1 MTENISVIMPFSRSK
16 GGIPMR
22 PLKRIL
28 CILLTLTMIVG
39 LFTII
44 PITVKA
50 DESVN
55 YIDENGDTQTADNV
69 TELTPELLT
78 SAETPYVL
86 SSGWYAVKSDLVI
99 DSRINAAGD
108 VHIILCD
115 GYTMTAHKGITVPK
129 TNAVTRSLTI
139 YAQSKDADDMGAL
152 VIDDVAEGYPG
163 IGGFSQ
169 VYGGGNIT
177 INGGKLTVT
186 GGAKAAGIGG
196 RDYSAGS
203 GITINGGIITAT
215 GGTSNTEGGAGI
227 GGGYYGGCDVT
238 INGGTIN
245 ATGGSGAAGIGGGH
259 LNANHSTVTINGGT
273 VNATGTMGG
282 AGIGS
287 GRIGSG
293 FSYELDSDCIVKITG
308 GNVTA
313 HGGVTGAGIGGGYYS
328 KGTVEITG
336 GTVKAY
342 KGTNAS
348 SSGIGNGA
356 GTTGSTITLSWND
369 AEKDNYYA
377 DTYGGTVTL
386 EKYFTNRDDE
396 IYSPGRVTENSMI
409 AGKTIYPFAPKVRKI
424 WDTGDSD
431 DLHPSSVK
439 AVLQI
444 NRNPDAESPVWTTA
458 QTVTLN
464 ADNHWEA
471 AFDDLEEE
479 LGLQSKR
486 YGFRVR
492 ELDKSDRVAEGS
504 KVTYTVAMDG
514 KSVQLN
520 YTVTYENGTTRPVK
534 VTNKLD
540 VRKLNIEKKWDI
552 DIEGKDR
559 PDSIEVAVQEKK
571 DGKWED
577 VRTITL
583 NEDNDWKK
591 TVVLPKYRYDGD
603 DEEEIDYR
611 VRELREQTLYSQF
624 MGSIRDLVVSGKDK
638 YDEWTNKLKT
648 EGEKYYNMLPDF
660 VKEAMD
666 ESYESLCSALSVA
679 DDEVNK
685 LYDRLMELLDDGSG
699 GERLVH
705 DKDDSDK
712 GENEKTNR
720 VTYNVGSYNSV
731 VSGGEVSNHS
741 TVYKVKYDADGDDIT
756 ITNQAIQIIDLHKW
770 WIPINVDDDD
780 MPDSAWLVLMVKP
793 SAGAVDNAN
802 SLAQAAGVDLSGIL
816 DYDFPVLAPLEGGMG
831 PFEILG
837 EAILGVDL
845 SWLDDLFDLPHVG
858 IVKVDEDAK
867 WRSTI
872 VDTKYICGIPK
883 EYRGAE
889 LSGEII
895 HQLIKYLTDGTIDLP
910 ISYNPFSNYI
920 TISTKAIPALRWMSV
935 DDLKDQFS
943 WEKLIGLGKSITQQD
958 LDNFKPQ
965 DLILDKNKLMTNI
978 INVKFSFDVDD
989 DDDDDDG
996 PLKGSKIWAG
1006 DDESKRPD
1014 WIKIHIKDGGEEIE
1028 GSPITLNKSD
1038 FSGQFV
1044 WSWSLDPEEGVSKS
1058 SLTVTEEYPADYAN
1072 KDSYAATILGTTIVN
1087 KWSTDSTNINGKKT
1101 WKDDDDAAGKRPEQ
1115 ITVNLLADGEKV
1127 DSKTVTAVN
1136 GWTYIFADKPTYKTE
1151 GGNKVKIEYTV
1162 TEDEVENYTAAYDGY
1177 NIINTLDIPDE
1188 PEFGKLTVTATR
1200 TDSSAE
1206 QSYVYAVTGDD
1217 TELTVAIVLQEG
1229 ETSGSVT
1236 IAQLPTGDYTVTEE
1250 SAWSWRYSD
1259 GGSETATVAADETAT
1274 VTFAH
1279 TKTNNDWLNGYAHRC
1294 TA

>member
-1 MTENISVIMPFSRSK
+1 MK
-16 GGIPMR
+16 
-22 PLKRIL
+22 PLKKIL
-28 CILLTLTMIVG
+28 FILLPLILIIG
-39 LFTII
+39 LLSTAPLGAGAIDG
-44 PITVKA
+44 V
-50 DESVN
+50 S

-69 TELTPELLT
+69 TELTEELLT
-78 SAETPYVL
+78 SSQPAYVL
-86 SSGWYAVKSDLVI
+86 QSGWYAVKSDLEVN
-99 DSRINAAGD
+99 SRINAAGD

-115 GYTMTAHKGITVPK
+115 GYTFTAHKGITVPK
-129 TNAVTRSLTI
+129 TSNVTRSLTI
-139 YAQSKDADDMGAL
+139 YAQSKDADEMGAL
-152 VIDDVAEGYPG
+152 VIDDVAENYPG
-163 IGGFSQ
+163 IGGIST
-169 VYGGGNIT
+169 VYGGGTIT
-177 INGGKLTVT
+177 VNGGKLTVQ

-196 RDYSAGS
+196 RDNAAGTD
-203 GITINGGIITAT
+203 ITINGGIINAT
-215 GGTSNTEGGAGI
+215 GGTGSNDGGAGI
-227 GGGYYGGCDVT
+227 GGGYYAGCD
-238 INGGTIN
+238 
-245 ATGGSGAAGIGGGH
+245 
-259 LNANHSTVTINGGT
+259 VTINGGT
-273 VNATGTMGG
+273 VNATGGAGAAGIGGGYLNADHSTVTINGGAVDAYGTSGG

-293 FSYELDSDCIVKITG
+293 FDYELDSDCIVKITG
-308 GNVTA
+308 GTVTA

-356 GTTGSTITLSWND
+356 GTNGSKITLSWTD
-369 AEKDNYYA
+369 ADKDNYYA
-377 DTYGGTVTL
+377 DNYGGTVTL
-386 EKYFTNRDDE
+386 QKYFTDRVSDV
-396 IYSPGRVTENSMI
+396 YTPGRVTQNSMI
-409 AGKTIYPFAPKVRKI
+409 GGKTIYPFAPKVRKI

-464 ADNHWEA
+464 ADNAWEA
-471 AFDDLEEE
+471 AFDDFEEE

-492 ELDKSDRVAEGS
+492 ELDKSDKVADGD
-504 KVTYTVAMDG
+504 KVTYTVTLDE

-520 YTVTYENGTTRPVK
+520 YKVTYENGTTRPVK

-559 PDSIEVAVQEKK
+559 PESIEVAVQEKK
-571 DGKWED
+571 GDKWED

-591 TVVLPKYRYDGD
+591 TVALPKYRYDGD

-624 MGSIRDLVVSGKDK
+624 MSSIRDLVVSGKEK

-648 EGEKYYNMLPDF
+648 EGQKYYNMLPDF

-666 ESYESLCSALSVA
+666 ESYEALCSALSVA

-699 GERLVH
+699 GERIVH

-712 GENEKTNR
+712 GKDEKTNR
-720 VTYNVGSYNSV
+720 VTYNVSGYNSV

-741 TVYKVKYDADGDDIT
+741 TVYKVKYDEDGDDVT

-793 SAGAVDNAN
+793 SSGAVDNA
-802 SLAQAAGVDLSGIL
+802 SSIAQAAGIDLGGIL

-837 EAILGVDL
+837 EAVFDVDL
-845 SWLDDLFDLPHVG
+845 SFLDDLFDLPHVG
-858 IVKVDEDAK
+858 IVKVDEDCK
-867 WRSTI
+867 WRATI
-872 VDTKYICGIPK
+872 VDTKYTLGIPK
-883 EYRGAE
+883 EFRGAE

-895 HQLIKYLTDGTIDLP
+895 HQVIKYLTDGFIDLP
-910 ISYNPFSNYI
+910 VSYNPFSNYI

-943 WEKLIGLGKSITQQD
+943 WDKLISLGKSITQQD

-978 INVKFSFDVDD
+978 INIKFSFDVDD
-989 DDDDDDG
+989 DDDDDDDDK
-996 PLKGSKIWAG
+996 LTVSKVWAG
-1006 DDESKRPD
+1006 DEESKRPE
-1014 WIKIHIKDGGEEIE
+1014 WVKLHVKNGGEEIE

-1038 FSGQFV
+1038 FSGNAI
-1044 WSWSLDPEEGVSKS
+1044 WSKEITLPEGVKKKS
-1058 SLTVTEEYPADYAN
+1058 LAVTEEYPEDYEY
-1072 KDSYAATILGTTIVN
+1072 KDSYAATVLGAMIVN
-1087 KWSTDSTNINGKKT
+1087 KWSPDSTNINGQKL
-1101 WKDDDDAAGKRPEQ
+1101 WEDDDDAAEERPSE
-1115 ITVNLLADGEKV
+1115 ITVNLMADGEKV
-1127 DSKTVTAVN
+1127 DSKTVTAAN
-1136 GWTYIFADKPTYKTE
+1136 GWKFIFADQPTYKTE
-1151 GGNKVKIEYTV
+1151 GGNKVKIVYTV
-1162 TEDEVENYTAAYDGY
+1162 EEEEVEGYTASYDGY
-1177 NIINTLDIPDE
+1177 IITNTKDDE
-1188 PEFGKLTVTATR
+1188 PETPGKLTITATR

-1206 QSYVYAVTGDD
+1206 QSYVYTVSGPDD
-1217 TELTVAIVLQEG
+1217 IELTVAIILEAG

-1236 IAQLPTGDYTVTEE
+1236 IAQLPAGDYTVTEE
-1250 SAWSWRYSD
+1250 NSWSWRYSD
-1259 GGSETATVAADETAT
+1259 GGAKTATVAAEETST

-1279 TKTNNDWLNGYAHRC
+1279 TRTNNNWLNGYSHRY
-1294 TA
+1294 TE

>member
-1 MTENISVIMPFSRSK
+1 MK
-16 GGIPMR
+16 
-22 PLKRIL
+22 PLKKAL
-28 CILLTLTMIVG
+28 SVLLSLIMVFS
-39 LFTII
+39 LLNVI
-44 PITVKA
+44 PFDA
-50 DESVN
+50 SAEDSVS

-69 TELTPELLT
+69 TELTEDLLT
-78 SAETPYVL
+78 SSEAPYVL
-86 SSGWYAVKSDLVI
+86 SSGWYAVKSDLEI
-99 DSRINAAGD
+99 NSRINAAGD

-115 GYTMTAHKGITVPK
+115 GYTLTAHKGITVPK
-129 TNAVTRSLTI
+129 TSNVTRSLTI

-152 VIDDVAEGYPG
+152 LIDDVTEGYPG
-163 IGGFSQ
+163 IGGIST
-169 VYGGGNIT
+169 VYGGGKIT
-177 INGGKLTVT
+177 VNGGKLTVT

-196 RDYSAGS
+196 RDNAAGTD
-203 GITINGGIITAT
+203 ITINGGIINAT
-215 GGTSNTEGGAGI
+215 GGTGSNDGGAGI
-227 GGGYYGGCDVT
+227 GGGYYAGCDVT
-238 INGGTIN
+238 INGGTIT
-245 ATGGSGAAGIGGGH
+245 ATGGSGAAGIGGGY
-259 LNANHSTVTINGGT
+259 LNADHSTVTINGGMVT
-273 VNATGTMGG
+273 ANGTSGG

-287 GRIGSG
+287 GRIGSA
-293 FSYELDSDCIVKITG
+293 FNYELDSDCIVKITG
-308 GNVTA
+308 GTVKAT
-313 HGGVTGAGIGGGYYS
+313 GGVTGAGIGGGYYS
-328 KGTVEITG
+328 KGTIEITG
-336 GTVKAY
+336 GTVRAY
-342 KGTNAS
+342 KGSNAS
-348 SSGIGNGA
+348 SSGIGNGSGA
-356 GTTGSTITLSWND
+356 TGSKITLSWTD
-369 AEKDNYYA
+369 ADKDNYYA
-377 DTYGGTVTL
+377 DNYGGTVTL
-386 EKYFTNRDDE
+386 QKYFTDRVSDV
-396 IYSPGRVTENSMI
+396 YTPGRVTDNAMI
-409 AGKTIYPFAPKVRKI
+409 GGKTIYPFASKVRKI

-464 ADNHWEA
+464 ADNAWEA
-471 AFDDLEEE
+471 AFDDLEDE

-492 ELDKSDRVAEGS
+492 ELDKSDKVADGD
-504 KVTYTVAMDG
+504 KVTYTVTLDE

-520 YTVTYENGTTRPVK
+520 YKVTYENGTTRPVK
-534 VTNKLD
+534 MTNKLD

-559 PDSIEVAVQEKK
+559 PESIEVAVQEKK

-603 DEEEIDYR
+603 DEDEIDYR
-611 VRELREQTLYSQF
+611 VRELREQTLYGQF

-638 YDEWTNKLKT
+638 YDEWTNKLKN
-648 EGEKYYNMLPDF
+648 EGQKYYNMLPDF

-699 GERLVH
+699 GERIVH

-720 VTYNVGSYNSV
+720 VTYNVSSYNSV

-741 TVYKVKYDADGDDIT
+741 TVYKVKYDADGDDVT

-793 SAGAVDNAN
+793 SSGAVDNAQ
-802 SLAQAAGVDLSGIL
+802 SIASAAGIDLGGIL
-816 DYDFPVLAPLEGGMG
+816 DYDFPVLDPLEGGMG

-837 EAILGVDL
+837 EAVLDIDL
-845 SWLDDLFDLPHVG
+845 SFLDDLFDLPHVG

-867 WRSTI
+867 WRATI
-872 VDTKYICGIPK
+872 TDTKYTLGIPK
-883 EYRGAE
+883 EFRGAE

-895 HQLIKYLTDGTIDLP
+895 HQVIKYLTDGAIDLP

-943 WEKLIGLGKSITQQD
+943 WDKLLSLGKSITQQD

-978 INVKFSFDVDD
+978 INIKFSFDVDD

-1038 FSGQFV
+1038 FSSQFV
-1044 WSWSLDPEEGVSKS
+1044 WSWSLELEDGVSKK
-1058 SLTVTEEYPADYAN
+1058 SLTVSEEYPADYAY

-1087 KWSTDSTNINGKKT
+1087 KWSTDSTNINGKKI
-1101 WKDDDDAAGKRPEQ
+1101 WKDDNDAAGKRPDQ
-1115 ITVNLLADGEKV
+1115 ITVNLMADGEKV
-1127 DSKTVTAVN
+1127 DSKTVTAAN
-1136 GWTYIFADKPTYKTE
+1136 GWTYVFDDKPTYKTE
-1151 GGNKVKIEYTV
+1151 GENKVKIEYTV
-1162 TEDEVENYTAAYDGY
+1162 TEEEVENYTASYDGY
-1177 NIINTLDIPDE
+1177 NIINTLDIPDG
-1188 PEFGKLTVTATR
+1188 FGKLTITATR
-1200 TDSSAE
+1200 SDSAAE
-1206 QSYVYAVTGDD
+1206 QSFVYSVSGPDN
-1217 TELTVAIVLQEG
+1217 TELTVAIVLEED
-1229 ETSGSVT
+1229 ETSGSAT
-1236 IAQLPTGDYTVTEE
+1236 IAQLPAGDYTVTEE
-1250 SAWSWRYSD
+1250 SAWSWRYGD
-1259 GGSETATVAADETAT
+1259 GGSQSATVGSTDAQ

-1279 TKTNNDWLNGYAHRC
+1279 TKTNNDWLNGYSHRY
-1294 TA
+1294 TE